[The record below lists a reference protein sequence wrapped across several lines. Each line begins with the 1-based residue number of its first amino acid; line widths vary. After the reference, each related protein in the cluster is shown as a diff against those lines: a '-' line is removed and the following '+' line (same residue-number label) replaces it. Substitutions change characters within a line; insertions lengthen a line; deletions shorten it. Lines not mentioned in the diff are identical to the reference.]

1 MTDLF
6 PGMKEAKRALRR
18 EALARRDALTAEEV
32 AAASERI
39 TARAWGLTALQEA
52 EIVLLFASIRSEVRT
67 EALIRQCLANGQDVA
82 LPKVRSEERRLDL
95 YLVTDLDRDLKPG
108 VWNIPEPDPD
118 RCEEVM
124 PRDLDFVFTP
134 GLAFDLHGNRLG
146 YGGGFYDKLLA
157 QVRRDLW
164 PEAVA
169 ALAFEV
175 QLVPDIPHKP
185 KDIPVPQIVTEA
197 RLILAQ

>member
-1 MTDLF
+1 MTELF
-6 PGMKEAKRALRR
+6 TGMKEAKRALRR
-18 EALARRDALTAEEV
+18 EALARRDTLTAEEI
-32 AAASERI
+32 AASSERI
-39 TARAWGLTALQEA
+39 AARAWALPALQEA
-52 EIVLLFASIRSEVRT
+52 EVVLLFASIRSEVRT
-67 EALIRQCLANGQDVA
+67 EALIRRCLENGQDVA

-95 YLVTDLDRDLKPG
+95 YLVTDLERDLRPG

-118 RCEEVM
+118 RCPEVM

-134 GLAFDLHGNRLG
+134 GLAFDLRGNRLG

-175 QLVPDIPHKP
+175 QLVSDIPHKP